1 MCLAPHGLVRVASE
15 VGSCSARHMMENCYT
30 SEAVDLHSAKAFV
43 LHSTPLDDVSG
54 ASGVISVLAAA
65 EDLARC
71 HSLEEL
77 LRRAAELSREC
88 IGLERAS
95 LFLHDEATGTLRG
108 TWGTG
113 AHGELVDERH
123 VRKAY
128 SDVEREAFRR
138 VDAGVGRWLQ
148 LRDAPL
154 VAHQAGRATVL
165 GYGWQALTP
174 VRSLRAPVG
183 ILYNDAA
190 LSKAPLDGAK
200 QVRAAVFASLIG
212 NLIEATRDPSPLT
225 RNLPQAGA
233 KHGALVRRAIAALN
247 EDPNIT
253 ADRLAARL
261 SASSARLAR
270 VFRAELGPLEKA
282 FSFAPRLERFF
293 ELVEHRGG
301 NFSDAAQ
308 TAGFGSY
315 AQFHRIF
322 RQHVGVTPREYL
334 SSGRHAAG

>member
-1 MCLAPHGLVRVASE
+1 
-15 VGSCSARHMMENCYT
+15 MENCYT

-43 LHSTPLDDVSG
+43 LHSAPLDDASG

-65 EDLARC
+65 EELARC

-95 LFLHDEATGTLRG
+95 LFLHDEATGVLRG

-113 AHGELVDERH
+113 ANGELVDERH
-123 VRKAY
+123 IRKAY

-138 VDAGVGRWLQ
+138 VEAGVGRWLQ
-148 LRDAPL
+148 LRDAPQ
-154 VAHQAGRATVL
+154 VAHQAGKAVML

-174 VRSLRAPVG
+174 VRSLRSPVG

-190 LSKAPLDGAK
+190 LSKTPLDGAK

-212 NLIEATRDPSPLT
+212 NLIEATRDPGPLT

-247 EDPNIT
+247 EDPTIT
-253 ADRLAARL
+253 ADRLATRL
-261 SASSARLAR
+261 AASSARLAR
-270 VFRAELGPLEKA
+270 VFRAELGVSLVQYRNRL
-282 FSFAPRLERFF
+282 RLERFF

-301 NFSDAAQ
+301 NFSDAAH

-334 SSGRHAAG
+334 TSGRQAHAV

>member
-1 MCLAPHGLVRVASE
+1 
-15 VGSCSARHMMENCYT
+15 MMENCYT
-30 SEAVDLHSAKAFV
+30 SEAVDFHVSKAFV
-43 LHSTPLDDVSG
+43 LHPSALDEANGS
-54 ASGVISVLAAA
+54 SGVISVLAAA
-65 EDLARC
+65 EELARC
-71 HSLEEL
+71 HSLEDL
-77 LRRAAELSREC
+77 LRRTAEVAREC
-88 IGLERAS
+88 IGLERVS
-95 LFLHDEATGTLRG
+95 LFLHDDATGVLRG

-113 AHGELVDERH
+113 ANGELVDERH

-138 VDAGVGRWLQ
+138 VEAGVGRWLQ
-148 LRDAPL
+148 LRDAHHL
-154 VAHQAGRATVL
+154 SHQGGKPVLL
-165 GYGWQALTP
+165 GYGWQVLTP

-190 LSKAPLDGAK
+190 LTKAPLDATR

-212 NLIEATRDPSPLT
+212 NLIEATRDPGPLT

-247 EDPNIT
+247 EDPTIT
-253 ADRLAARL
+253 ADRLATRL

-270 VFRAELGPLEKA
+270 VFRAELGVSLVQYRNRL
-282 FSFAPRLERFF
+282 RLERFF

-301 NFSDAAQ
+301 NFSDAAH

-334 SSGRHAAG
+334 SSARPTV